1 MILLLILLLP
11 IIAFLTLAFVL
22 VNRWG
27 RPRPVPDDLRRADE
41 AHGRDAPDADEV
53 FGRINTETI
62 IMDP

>member
-1 MILLLILLLP
+1 MILLLIVVLP
-11 IIAFLTLAFVL
+11 IVVFLTVAFVL

-41 AHGRDAPDADEV
+41 AHRGDAPDADDV

-62 IMDP
+62 IYDP